1 MEKEKD
7 PKTQASGSGTVPD
20 LKDLGITV
28 KEEEGAK
35 KYVWKEQEFNSEVDV
50 MKVVL
55 ESYKGAEKKM
65 HEATSE
71 TAELKRR
78 IEELETTRE
87 KGKESGEE
95 KEIKETEEE
104 TGDILFDKEALMKY
118 VTKTVSTIIERE
130 RTTQQRVE
138 MTRARSEALQ
148 KPEIAENIDMI
159 DKLVTTTAMPLLLAN
174 NPRLASALGVN
185 PYIAA
190 YNLLKRTDG
199 SMLSEEEWKKKQKE
213 IEDAKTEGGSKGGK
227 SETEGRSIFDIIK
240 SEGSEIE
247 LK

>member
-7 PKTQASGSGTVPD
+7 PKTQASGSGTVSD

-78 IEELETTRE
+78 IKELETT
-87 KGKESGEE
+87 KESGEE

-130 RTTQQRVE
+130 RTIQQRVE

-174 NPRLASALGVN
+174 NPQLASALGVN

>member
-7 PKTQASGSGTVPD
+7 PKTQTSGSGTGPD

-78 IEELETTRE
+78 IKELETT
-87 KGKESGEE
+87 KESGEE

-130 RTTQQRVE
+130 RTTQQRVD
-138 MTRARSEALQ
+138 MARAKSEALQ

-174 NPRLASALGVN
+174 NPQLASALGVN

-213 IEDAKTEGGSKGGK
+213 IEDAKTEGGSRGGK
-227 SETEGRSIFDIIK
+227 SETEGKSIFDIIK